1 MKTNKIMDL
10 IERHE
15 RSGEI
20 TDVDNL
26 REYLIYGE
34 DNQKVIAKPTGCF
47 HGLNPQSKDFSHM
60 ECVVGQDMINIP
72 LDEIR
77 HMELVVKFSDL
88 PSECCVI
95 DPNYVIEN
103 VFGQNDED
111 YEMPITL
118 VKLGVKGYF
127 KVNLG
132 VKSEKELMKL
142 NMLRYGVKYQEVVD
156 IMLDQ
161 SMFNA
166 DADHIIKHKY
176 DAKLRLPKSE
186 REAI

>member
-1 MKTNKIMDL
+1 METNKIIDL
-10 IERHE
+10 IDRHE
-15 RSGEI
+15 YNGEI

-77 HMELVVKFSDL
+77 SMELVVKFDEL
-88 PSECCVI
+88 PNKCFVVSPMYE
-95 DPNYVIEN
+95 
-103 VFGQNDED
+103 NDEM
-111 YEMPITL
+111 MPVSI

-127 KVNLG
+127 ESTRVVSSKD
-132 VKSEKELMKL
+132 ELMAL
-142 NMLRYGVKYQEVVD
+142 NSEFNMTPFKEVMN

-161 SMFNA
+161 SIFPA